1 MRKLI
6 AQQFVTLDNIAAE
19 NDGGMGFVGDYGV
32 DWNEAQDQSFKA
44 EALRFMDEVDT
55 MILGATTYKMF
66 AAGWPDATN
75 QGEFGD
81 RLNGLRKYVAS
92 RTLTEAPW
100 GDWSAATITADPAAT
115 VREIKHAA
123 GKDIVLWGSLTLMR
137 DLVDENLID
146 EYYLRICP
154 ATRGEGVRLFNAWQ
168 DLTLLEAKAHDR
180 GMITARYVPAP
191 RH

>member
-19 NDGGMGFVGDYGV
+19 NDGGMSFVGDYGV

-115 VREIKHAA
+115 VRELKHAA
-123 GKDIVLWGSLTLMR
+123 VKDIVLWGSLTLMR
-137 DLVDENLID
+137 DLADENLID

-180 GMITARYVPAP
+180 GMITARYVPVP
-191 RH
+191 RQ